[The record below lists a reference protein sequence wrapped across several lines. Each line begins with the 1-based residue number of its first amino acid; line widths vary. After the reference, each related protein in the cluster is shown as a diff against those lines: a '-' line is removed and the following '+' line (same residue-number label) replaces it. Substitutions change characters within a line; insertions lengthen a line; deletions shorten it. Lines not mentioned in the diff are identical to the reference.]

1 MPFLKLQ
8 FRPGINRDQ
17 TSYTNEGGW
26 YDCDKIRFRSSY
38 PEKIG
43 GWTEVTPFRYIGV
56 CRQMWN
62 WITTFQDNFLAL
74 GTNKKVYVE
83 VGGSY
88 YDVTPIRATFIS
100 PATNNCVQTTNGSQI
115 VTINITGH
123 GATAGDYVI
132 LSGVV
137 GTGSPQKVGGVPITE
152 LNKEHEIMAVLTA
165 NSFTVGVATAATS
178 TVATGGGTAIT
189 AKFQIPVGNPITTEG
204 YGWGTDGWGIIPW
217 GLGSNKPVFLP
228 QRDWWFDNVALPG
241 EDGAN
246 NLVMNIRNGAIYLWE
261 RGSIDD
267 PTTAID
273 TPALLLSSVVGAN
286 EVPAETMQIMLSQND
301 GHLLAFG
308 CTPYGGGVADPLLIR
323 WASQD
328 NILEWEPDVIN
339 TAGFIRV
346 SRGSKI
352 VRALPTRQE
361 TLVWTDTHLYALQ
374 FLGTNDVFGLQEY
387 ADNISIMSSR
397 SVVSASN
404 VTYWMGK
411 DKFYRYTGRVE
422 TLPCT
427 IRNYIFQNI
436 NSEQYDQIV
445 CGTNEEW
452 NEIWWFYPDAS
463 TNWNNR
469 YVIFNYLEGLWYYG
483 TLERTAWLGNPSRGY
498 PIAAS
503 TLAQDD
509 GENLLYQHENGIDA
523 NGLPMES
530 FIESS
535 DFDVGEGDRFLLT
548 KRILPDINFQGSSQ
562 TLTPEV
568 TLQLRTRNFP
578 GQLMSDSVDNTRTI
592 IEAPINQ
599 YTNQVF
605 VRTRA
610 RQMILKIMSEG
621 LGVQWQLGSTRL
633 DAQQDGER

>member
-1 MPFLKLQ
+1 
-8 FRPGINRDQ
+8 
-17 TSYTNEGGW
+17 
-26 YDCDKIRFRSSY
+26 
-38 PEKIG
+38 
-43 GWTEVTPFRYIGV
+43 
-56 CRQMWN
+56 
-62 WITTFQDNFLAL
+62 
-74 GTNKKVYVE
+74 
-83 VGGSY
+83 
-88 YDVTPIRATFIS
+88 
-100 PATNNCVQTTNGSQI
+100 
-115 VTINITGH
+115 
-123 GATAGDYVI
+123 
-132 LSGVV
+132 
-137 GTGSPQKVGGVPITE
+137 
-152 LNKEHEIMAVLTA
+152 
-165 NSFTVGVATAATS
+165 
-178 TVATGGGTAIT
+178 
-189 AKFQIPVGNPITTEG
+189 
-204 YGWGTDGWGIIPW
+204 
-217 GLGSNKPVFLP
+217 
-228 QRDWWFDNVALPG
+228 
-241 EDGAN
+241 
-246 NLVMNIRNGAIYLWE
+246 
-261 RGSIDD
+261 
-267 PTTAID
+267 
-273 TPALLLSSVVGAN
+273 
-286 EVPAETMQIMLSQND
+286 
-301 GHLLAFG
+301 LLAFG

-387 ADNISIMSSR
+387 ADNISIMSAR

-509 GENLLYQHENGIDA
+509 GENLLYQHEDGIDA